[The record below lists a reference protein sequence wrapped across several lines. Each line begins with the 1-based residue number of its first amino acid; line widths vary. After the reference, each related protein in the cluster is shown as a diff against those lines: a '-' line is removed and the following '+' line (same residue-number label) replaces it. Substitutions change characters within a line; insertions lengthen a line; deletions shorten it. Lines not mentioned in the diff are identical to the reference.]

1 MFSLRNSTPWILL
14 WSHDHRGLRCFRR
27 TQWKHVGVG
36 GLIHSGIWRGSDGSI
51 SLMLHAGLSSVC
63 FTWAHIWAA
72 VCEWITLLLRR
83 LFILRFLRHVAPGE
97 VWFLMLVLS
106 CAAGGRTWDQWNLC
120 AAVSRPH
127 SQCFCHWAF
136 SQSQWKNWFHR
147 SAAQRSS

>member
-1 MFSLRNSTPWILL
+1 MFSLRNADSLNTSVVTWP
-14 WSHDHRGLRCFRR
+14 SRSKMFQKDTVETCGS
-27 TQWKHVGVG
+27 G
-36 GLIHSGIWRGSDGSI
+36 GLSHREIRRGSDGSI

-83 LFILRFLRHVAPGE
+83 LFILRFLPHVAPGD
-97 VWFLMLVLS
+97 VCFLMLVLS
-106 CAAGGRTWDQWNLC
+106 SAAGGGTWDQWSLC

-127 SQCFCHWAF
+127 SQCFCHRAF